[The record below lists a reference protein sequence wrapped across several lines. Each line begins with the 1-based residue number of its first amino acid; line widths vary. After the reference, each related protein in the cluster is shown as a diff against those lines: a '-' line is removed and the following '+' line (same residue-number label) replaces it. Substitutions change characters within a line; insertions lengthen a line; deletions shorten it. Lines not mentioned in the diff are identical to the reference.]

1 MTTPPP
7 TIEPVDL
14 ILYGGIVWTADPY
27 HPLASAIAVTGDR
40 IARVGE
46 DAEILPLASAATE
59 LVDLAGRMVC
69 PGFNDAHTHF
79 ENAVDWH
86 FQVALT
92 DVNDQ
97 ARLEERVAATAARLT
112 PGVWITGGDLGD
124 FASTREEA
132 VTLLEPDLAA
142 VDALTPG
149 NPLLIRRADHQY
161 FANSKALDVAN
172 IDRETPDPRGGRF
185 GRDAD
190 GELTGMLYGQAGEFL
205 HRLVTPMSL
214 EQKLLGA
221 RGVMAGLNAVGITS
235 VHDIARLP
243 LVTDETIPPVYLERS
258 FSNAQIFQT
267 LADRGEL
274 SVRVYAF
281 LPLDTHDRLPGHG
294 VTPKTGDDWLRFGAL
309 KIFVDSGAMLPPFDL
324 ADASG
329 TGLTDGWS
337 YRFVGEER
345 LAELVLAGDAAGFD
359 IGVHV
364 QGDRGCRI
372 AIDAFERAALLNGP
386 RDRRHRLI
394 HAWHL
399 AADDFARAGE
409 LGLVADVTSDQL
421 LHYSANLDQAL
432 GLARSANAFAWRR
445 MIDSDIT
452 VNLVSD
458 LPGAFNKSHVAEINP
473 LRNMY
478 AAITRKAGDSAQ
490 SEPFHPDQAITVDE
504 ALLAY
509 TANPAYSSHEE
520 DVKGSI
526 TPGKLADLVVLSED
540 IRAGAP
546 EVLLRASVERTY
558 LGGRLVHAV
567 TGNSAGTTV
576 SVREP

>member
-1 MTTPPP
+1 MTTPSL
-7 TIEPVDL
+7 DL
-14 ILYGGIVWTADPY
+14 IVYGGTVWTADPNR
-27 HPLASAIAVTGDR
+27 PLASAFAVAGDR
-40 IARVGE
+40 IVQVGE
-46 DAEILPLASAATE
+46 DAEILSLAGEGTE
-59 LVDLAGRMVC
+59 VLDLAGRMVC

-124 FASTREEA
+124 FASTREDE

-142 VDALTPG
+142 IDALTPD

-161 FANSKALDVAN
+161 FANSKALGVAN
-172 IDRETPDPRGGRF
+172 IDRGTPDPRGGRF
-185 GRDAD
+185 GRDAG
-190 GELTGMLYGQAGEFL
+190 GELTGMLYGQAGEFV

-214 EQKLLGA
+214 EQKLIGA
-221 RGVMAGLNAVGITS
+221 RGVMARLNAVGITS
-235 VHDIARLP
+235 IHDIARLP
-243 LVTDETIPPVYLERS
+243 SVTEETIPPVFLERS

-281 LPLDTHDRLPGHG
+281 LPLDTHDRLAGHG

-309 KIFVDSGAMLPPFDL
+309 KIFVDSGAMLPPFDP
-324 ADASG
+324 ADAPG

-399 AADDFARAGE
+399 AAGDFARAGK

-421 LHYSANLDQAL
+421 LLYSTNLDAAL
-432 GLARSANAFAWRR
+432 GAARSANAFAWRR

-458 LPGAFNKSHVAEINP
+458 LPGAFNKSHVAEIDP

-478 AAITRKAGDSAQ
+478 AAITRTACDAADG
-490 SEPFHPDQAITVDE
+490 EPFHPDQAITIDE

-520 DVKGSI
+520 DVKGTI
-526 TPGKLADLVVLSED
+526 TPGKLADFIILTEN
-540 IRAGAP
+540 IRTGPP
-546 EVLLRASVERTY
+546 EVLLRARVDRTY
-558 LGGRLVHAV
+558 LAGRLVHTAD
-567 TGNSAGTTV
+567 
-576 SVREP
+576 

>member
-7 TIEPVDL
+7 TTEPVDL
-14 ILYGGIVWTADPY
+14 ILYGGIVWTADPRR
-27 HPLASAIAVTGDR
+27 PLATAIAVAGNR
-40 IARVGE
+40 IARVGD
-46 DAEILPLASAATE
+46 DAEILPLASEGTE

-97 ARLEERVAATAARLT
+97 ARLEERVATTAARLT
-112 PGVWITGGDLGD
+112 PGIWITGGDLGD
-124 FASTREEA
+124 FAFTQQEG

-142 VDALTPG
+142 IDTLTPD

-161 FANSKALDVAN
+161 FANSKALEVAN

-190 GELTGMLYGQAGEFL
+190 GELTGMLHGQAGEFV
-205 HRLVTPMSL
+205 HRLVTPISL

-221 RGVMAGLNAVGITS
+221 RGVMAALNAVGITS
-235 VHDIARLP
+235 IHDIARLP
-243 LVTDETIPPVYLERS
+243 AVTEETIPPVFLERS

-281 LPLDTHDRLPGHG
+281 LPLDTHDRLAGHG

-309 KIFVDSGAMLPPFDL
+309 KIFVDSGAMLPPFDP
-324 ADASG
+324 ADAPG

-345 LAELVLAGDAAGFD
+345 LAELVQAGDAAGFD

-372 AIDAFERAALLNGP
+372 AIDAFEQAALLNGP

-421 LHYSANLDQAL
+421 LHYSTNLDQAL
-432 GLARSANAFAWRR
+432 GPARSANAFAWRR
-445 MIDSDIT
+445 MIDSDLT

-478 AAITRKAGDSAQ
+478 AAVTRTACDSGQ
-490 SEPFHPDQAITVDE
+490 SEPFHPGQAITVDE

-509 TANPAYSSHEE
+509 TANPAYSSREE

-526 TPGKLADLVVLSED
+526 TAGKLADLVVLSED

-546 EVLLRASVERTY
+546 EVLLRARVERTY
-558 LGGRLVHAV
+558 LGGRLVHIA
-567 TGNSAGTTV
+567 N
-576 SVREP
+576 

>member
-1 MTTPPP
+1 MTTPKSLPD
-7 TIEPVDL
+7 PVDL
-14 ILYGGIVWTADPY
+14 VVYGGTVWTADPQR
-27 HPLASAIAVTGDR
+27 PTASAFAVAGDR
-40 IARVGE
+40 IVRVGD
-46 DAEILPLASAATE
+46 DAEILQLAGEDTE
-59 LVDLAGRMVC
+59 VLDLAGRMVC
-69 PGFNDAHTHF
+69 PGFIDAHTHF
-79 ENAVDWH
+79 ENAVDWY

-124 FASTREEA
+124 FASTRGDA
-132 VTLLEPDLAA
+132 TLLEPDLTAI
-142 VDALTPG
+142 DALTPD

-161 FANSKALDVAN
+161 FANSKALGVAN
-172 IDRETPDPRGGRF
+172 IEPGTPDPRGGRF
-185 GRDAD
+185 GRDAG
-190 GELTGMLYGQAGEFL
+190 GELTGMLHGQAGEFV

-235 VHDIARLP
+235 IHDIARLP
-243 LVTDETIPPVYLERS
+243 AVTEETIPPVFLERS
-258 FSNAQIFQT
+258 FSNVQIFRS

-281 LPLDTHDRLPGHG
+281 LPLDTHDRLAGHG
-294 VTPKTGDDWLRFGAL
+294 ITPTTGDDWLHFGAL
-309 KIFVDSGAMLPPFDL
+309 KIFVDSGAMLPPFDP
-324 ADASG
+324 ADAPG

-372 AIDAFERAALLNGP
+372 AIDAFERAAQLNEP

-399 AADDFARAGE
+399 AADDFARAGK
-409 LGLVADVTSDQL
+409 LGLVADVTPDQFL
-421 LHYSANLDQAL
+421 LYSTNLDRAI
-432 GLARSANAFAWRR
+432 GPDRAANAFAWRR
-445 MIDSDIT
+445 MIDSDVT

-458 LPGAFNKSHVAEINP
+458 LPGAFNKSHVAEFDP

-478 AAITRKAGDSAQ
+478 AAITRTAASTQA
-490 SEPFHPDQAITVDE
+490 SPFHPDQALTVDE

-509 TANPAYSSHEE
+509 TANPAYAAHEE
-520 DVKGSI
+520 DVKGSL
-526 TPGKLADLVVLSED
+526 TPGKLADFVVLSEN
-540 IRAGAP
+540 IRTGDP
-546 EVLLRASVERTY
+546 ETLLRARVERTY
-558 LGGRLVHAV
+558 LGGRLIHPA
-567 TGNSAGTTV
+567 T
-576 SVREP
+576 

>member
-1 MTTPPP
+1 
-7 TIEPVDL
+7 
-14 ILYGGIVWTADPY
+14 LYGATVWTADP
-27 HPLASAIAVTGDR
+27 HQPLASAVAVAGDR
-40 IARVGE
+40 IAKVGS
-46 DAEILPLASAATE
+46 DAEVLSLITPDTT

-79 ENAVDWH
+79 ENAVDWY

-97 ARLEERVAATAARLT
+97 ALLEERVAATAARLT
-112 PGVWITGGDLGD
+112 PGLWITGGDLGD
-124 FASTREEA
+124 FASTRDES
-132 VTLLEPDLAA
+132 VTLLEPEPAA
-142 VDALTPG
+142 IDALTPD

-161 FANSKALDVAN
+161 FANSKAFEVAS
-172 IDRETPDPRGGRF
+172 IDRDTPDLRGGRF

-205 HRLVTPMSL
+205 QRLVTPISL

-221 RGVMAGLNAVGITS
+221 RGVMTQLNAVGITS
-235 VHDIARLP
+235 IHDIARLP
-243 LVTDETIPPVYLERS
+243 AVTAETIPPVFLERS
-258 FSNAQIFQT
+258 YSNAQIFQT

-274 SVRVYAF
+274 GVRVYAF
-281 LPLDTHDRLPGHG
+281 LPLDTFDRLSGHG
-294 VTPKTGDDWLRFGAL
+294 ITPKTGDDWLRFGAL
-309 KIFVDSGAMLPPFDL
+309 KIFIDSGAMLPPFDP
-324 ADASG
+324 ADAPG
-329 TGLTDGWS
+329 TALTDGWS

-372 AIDAFERAALLNGP
+372 AIEAFEQAALLNGP
-386 RDRRHRLI
+386 RERRHRLI

-399 AADDFARAGE
+399 AADDFARAGK

-421 LHYSANLDQAL
+421 LLYSTNLDEAL

-445 MIDSDIT
+445 MVDSDVT

-458 LPGAFNKSHVAEINP
+458 FPGAFNKSHVAQIDP

-478 AAITRKAGDSAQ
+478 AAVTRKGDDGEQ
-490 SEPFHPDQAITVDE
+490 SVPFHPDQAITVDE

-540 IRAGAP
+540 IRAGGP
-546 EVLLRASVERTY
+546 EVLLRATVEQTY
-558 LGGRLVHAV
+558 LGGRLVYA
-567 TGNSAGTTV
+567 A
-576 SVREP
+576 E

>member
-1 MTTPPP
+1 MTTPSPP
-7 TIEPVDL
+7 SEPPESAEPVDL
-14 ILYGGIVWTADPY
+14 IVYGGVVWTADPDR
-27 HPLASAIAVTGDR
+27 PLASALAVTGDR
-40 IARVGE
+40 IVRVGN
-46 DAEILPLASAATE
+46 DAEILALASTKTE
-59 LVDLAGRMVC
+59 VLDLAGRMVC

-124 FASTREEA
+124 FASTREGSG
-132 VTLLEPDLAA
+132 TLLDPDLAA
-142 VDALTPG
+142 IDALTPD
-149 NPLLIRRADHQY
+149 NPLLIRRADHHY
-161 FANSKALDVAN
+161 FANSTALGVAN
-172 IDRETPDPRGGRF
+172 IDRATPDPRGGSF
-185 GRDAD
+185 GRDAA
-190 GELTGMLYGQAGEFL
+190 GELTGMLYGQAGEFM

-221 RGVMAGLNAVGITS
+221 RSVMAGLNAVGITS
-235 VHDIARLP
+235 IHDIARLP
-243 LVTDETIPPVYLERS
+243 SVSEETIPPVFLERS
-258 FSNAQIFQT
+258 FSNVQIFQT

-281 LPLDTHDRLPGHG
+281 LPLDTHDRLAGHG
-294 VTPKTGDDWLRFGAL
+294 VTPKTGDDRLRFGAL
-309 KIFVDSGAMLPPFDL
+309 KIFVDSGAMLPPFDP
-324 ADASG
+324 AGAPG

-372 AIDAFERAALLNGP
+372 AIDAFERATLLNGP

-399 AADDFARAGE
+399 ASGDFARAGK

-421 LHYSANLDQAL
+421 LLYSTNLDQVL
-432 GLARSANAFAWRR
+432 GRARSANAFAWRR
-445 MIDSDIT
+445 MIDSGIV

-458 LPGAFNKSHVAEINP
+458 LPGSFNKSHVAEVDP

-478 AAITRKAGDSAQ
+478 AAVTRTAAGSAQ
-490 SEPFHPDQAITVDE
+490 REPFHPDQAITVDE

-526 TPGKLADLVVLSED
+526 TPGKLADFVVLSDD

-546 EVLLRASVERTY
+546 EILLRARVECTY
-558 LGGRLVHAV
+558 LGGRLVH
-567 TGNSAGTTV
+567 SAD
-576 SVREP
+576 

>member
-1 MTTPPP
+1 MTTPSPQA
-7 TIEPVDL
+7 EAVDL
-14 ILYGGIVWTADPY
+14 VVYGGIVWTADP
-27 HPLASAIAVTGDR
+27 HRPLASALAVAGDR
-40 IARVGE
+40 IVRVGD
-46 DAEILPLASAATE
+46 DAEILQLAGEDTE
-59 LVDLAGRMVC
+59 VLDLDGRMVC

-79 ENAVDWH
+79 ENAVDWY

-97 ARLEERVAATAARLT
+97 PRLEERVAATAARLT

-124 FASTREEA
+124 FASTRGGD

-142 VDALTPG
+142 IDALTPD

-161 FANSKALDVAN
+161 FANSRALGVAN
-172 IDRETPDPRGGRF
+172 IDRATPDPRGGRY
-185 GRDAD
+185 GRNAG
-190 GELTGMLYGQAGEFL
+190 GELTGMLYGQAGEFVN
-205 HRLVTPMSL
+205 RLVTPMSL

-221 RGVMAGLNAVGITS
+221 RGVMAELNAVGITS
-235 VHDIARLP
+235 IHDIARLP
-243 LVTDETIPPVYLERS
+243 AVTEETIPPVFLERS
-258 FSNAQIFQT
+258 FSNAQIFRT

-281 LPLDTHDRLPGHG
+281 LPLDTHDRLAGHG
-294 VTPKTGDDWLRFGAL
+294 VTPKSGDEWLRFGAL
-309 KIFVDSGAMLPPFDL
+309 KIFVDSGAMLPPFDP
-324 ADASG
+324 ADAPG

-372 AIDAFERAALLNGP
+372 AIDAFEQAAHLNEP

-399 AADDFARAGE
+399 ADDDFARAGK
-409 LGLVADVTSDQL
+409 LGLVADVTPDQL
-421 LHYSANLDQAL
+421 LLYSTNLDRAI
-432 GLARSANAFAWRR
+432 GPARAANAFAWRR
-445 MIDSDIT
+445 MIDSDVT

-458 LPGAFNKSHVAEINP
+458 LPGAFNKSHVAEVDP

-478 AAITRKAGDSAQ
+478 AAITRTSGDSAEA
-490 SEPFHPDQAITVDE
+490 EPFHPDQAITVDE

-509 TANPAYSSHEE
+509 TANPAYSAHEE
-520 DVKGSI
+520 DVKGSL
-526 TPGKLADLVVLSED
+526 TPGKLADFIILTED
-540 IRAGAP
+540 IRTGAP
-546 EVLLRASVERTY
+546 DTLLRAAVERTY
-558 LGGRLVHAV
+558 LAGRLVH
-567 TGNSAGTTV
+567 
-576 SVREP
+576 SVD